1 MPECR
6 SYTRWTSA
14 ACSVNA
20 FEKIFRQ
27 NTGLCCTGFFSTQR
41 LPFNLQTASRA
52 FQLQVDRIQA
62 YFQALS

>member
-6 SYTRWTSA
+6 SDTRWATV

-20 FEKIFRQ
+20 FETIFRQ
-27 NTGLCCTGFFSTQR
+27 NTGFCRTGLFSTQR

-52 FQLQVDRIQA
+52 FQLQVNRIQA
-62 YFQALS
+62 DCQTPS